1 MPLGKD
7 VIPVSITAGSVARI
21 IAVGALFYL
30 LYFLRDLL
38 LVLLT
43 AIVIASAV
51 EPTAKF
57 AKRYRISRLV
67 AIIVVYVAVAAVL
80 AAMFYFFI
88 PVLANDI
95 NTLLSSLPQYVD
107 SISVW
112 NPFSDSA
119 VLGFGKAKEFAE
131 GIALSSGTTIPQS
144 EGVLAAISRLSAAI
158 SEGGLLQTAS
168 YFFGGFLSFVLIIVL
183 SFYLA
188 VQENGIEKFLRLVI
202 PKRHEVYVV
211 GLWQRSQEKIALW
224 AQGQFVLA
232 LLVGILVYLG
242 LTLLGVRNALLF
254 ALLAALF
261 EIIPLFGPILAAIP
275 AVAVSFI
282 DGGLSAGL
290 VTVGL
295 YVVIQQFENHLIYP
309 LVVQK
314 IVGISP
320 IIVILALLAGFK
332 IAGFLGV
339 LLSVPLATIL
349 VEVINDFEKEKA
361 RRYQVPA

>member
-1 MPLGKD
+1 MSLGRE
-7 VIPVSITAGSVARI
+7 PVTISITSGGVARI
-21 IAVGALFYL
+21 IVVATLCYL
-30 LYFLRDLL
+30 IYFLRDIV

-51 EPTAKF
+51 EPSAKF

-67 AIIVVYVAVAAVL
+67 SIIGVYVVTAALL

-88 PVLANDI
+88 PVLASDV

-119 VLGFGKAKEFAE
+119 VVGFGKAREFAQ
-131 GIALSSGTTIPQS
+131 GIALSSPTTVSQG
-144 EGVLAAISRLSAAI
+144 EGILAGIARLSSAI

-168 YFFGGFLSFVLIIVL
+168 YFFGGFLSFVLIVVL

-202 PKRHEVYVV
+202 PKRHEAYVV

-275 AVAVSFI
+275 AIAVSFV

-290 VTVGL
+290 ITVGL

-314 IVGISP
+314 IVGVSP

-332 IAGFLGV
+332 IAGFLGM

-349 VEVINDFEKEKA
+349 VEVLNDFEKEKA
-361 RRYQVPA
+361 RRSSVAG

>member
-1 MPLGKD
+1 MPSAKET
-7 VIPVSITAGSVARI
+7 INISISAGGVARI
-21 IAVGALFYL
+21 IAVATLCYL
-30 LYFLRDLL
+30 VYFLRDIV

-51 EPTAKF
+51 EPAAKF

-67 AIIVVYVAVAAVL
+67 SIIIVYVVTAALL

-88 PVLANDI
+88 PVLANDV

-119 VLGFGKAKEFAE
+119 VVGFGKARELAQ
-131 GIALSSGTTIPQS
+131 GISLSSPSVATQS
-144 EGVLAAISRLSAAI
+144 EGVLSGIARLSAAI
-158 SEGGLLQTAS
+158 SEGGLIQTAS
-168 YFFGGFLSFVLIIVL
+168 YFFGGFLSFVLIVVL

-224 AQGQFVLA
+224 AQGQFVLG

-254 ALLAALF
+254 AILAAIF

-275 AVAVSFI
+275 AVAVSFV

-290 VTVGL
+290 ITVGL
-295 YVVIQQFENHLIYP
+295 YVIIQQFENHLIYP

-314 IVGISP
+314 IVGVSP

-332 IAGFLGV
+332 IAGFLGM

-349 VEVINDFEKEKA
+349 VEVLNDFEKEKA
-361 RRYQVPA
+361 RRSSVAV